1 LATAEGRKRSI
12 VAKHRNRSSTGFIY
26 RVVRTATHI
35 KTGKKQVSRFGAY
48 RSYAEAHKRLDEDE
62 EAMPMG
68 IPEYDYEYK
77 IEKIAT
83 ALA

>member
-1 LATAEGRKRSI
+1 M
-12 VAKHRNRSSTGFIY
+12 AKHRHRSSTGFMY

-35 KTGKKQVSRFGAY
+35 KTCKKQVSRFGAY
-48 RSYAEAHKRLDEDE
+48 RSYAEAQKRLDEDE

-77 IEKIAT
+77 IETVLPEEFSK
-83 ALA
+83 